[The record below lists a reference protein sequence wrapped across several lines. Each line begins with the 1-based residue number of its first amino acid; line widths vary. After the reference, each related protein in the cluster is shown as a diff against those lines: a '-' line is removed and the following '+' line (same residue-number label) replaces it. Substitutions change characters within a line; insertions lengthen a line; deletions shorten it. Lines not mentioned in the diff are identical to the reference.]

1 MAGNIENQIYHPLLH
16 TGKLGDAAV
25 EELSHIWTV
34 YKTLPQEKKNILM
47 SDELPERII
56 AIQER
61 FGLSDASVGAVTIII
76 RMIFFGE
83 LSPEQAE
90 AKIGSMLVTS
100 GGDPNQAK
108 VIVDFIKSDIMTI
121 KPRPK
126 APELSDDMPAAPVT
140 ESLPLLQAITKYE
153 KLSQQIITNERIRV
167 KSQAEPVRPSLVN
180 WIKCYRDELGVGFH
194 DSVQRGT
201 FLFRSE
207 NCKRLTPP
215 ERERVNLI
223 LKSIEE
229 SYPLPIDTA
238 KSEILFPE
246 YAALRPQAEAPTV
259 QPQTQ
264 PMSAPQ
270 PLAQRMPVPENAPA
284 RIPSAAA
291 APSSESPLKGAFL
304 GGGMGIYK
312 SMPQELTPQGQS
324 ESTRPNAPSHDES
337 SGAGAVSFSSNHV
350 FPAEKEA
357 VAQPAAPVVPAA
369 PRPVPKVPTEQPNPF
384 RIRPVS
390 RSEEE

>member
-16 TGKLGDAAV
+16 TGKSGDTAV
-25 EELSHIWTV
+25 EELAHIWAA
-34 YKTLPQEKKNILM
+34 YKALPQEKKNILM

-56 AIQER
+56 AIQDR
-61 FGLSDASVGAVTIII
+61 FGLSDAAVGAVTIVI
-76 RMIFFGE
+76 RMVFFSE

-90 AKIGSMLVTS
+90 AKIGSMLVTG
-100 GGDPNQAK
+100 GGDPTQAK
-108 VIVDFIKSDIMTI
+108 AIVDFIKSDILTI

-126 APELSDDMPAAPVT
+126 APEPSDEPAAPVT
-140 ESLPLLQAITKYE
+140 DSLPLLQAITKYE

-167 KSQAEPVRPSLVN
+167 KSQQEPVRPSLVN

-194 DSVQRGT
+194 DSVQRGD

-238 KSEILFPE
+238 KAEIIFPE
-246 YAALRPQAEAPTV
+246 YASLRPQAAPERTVSQPAPAAPQSVPAPRPMPAPQASAPTEA
-259 QPQTQ
+259 
-264 PMSAPQ
+264 AP
-270 PLAQRMPVPENAPA
+270 

-291 APSSESPLKGAFL
+291 APASESPLRGAFL
-304 GGGMGIYK
+304 GGGSSIMRN
-312 SMPQELTPQGQS
+312 MPQEIAPQEG
-324 ESTRPNAPSHDES
+324 NDAI
-337 SGAGAVSFSSNHV
+337 SFSSNHV
-350 FPAEKEA
+350 FPAEKAA
-357 VAQPAAPVVPAA
+357 VTPAAPAT
-369 PRPVPKVPTEQPNPF
+369 RPVPKAPAQQPNPF

-390 RSEEE
+390 RAEDEA

>member
-1 MAGNIENQIYHPLLH
+1 MTPEEDQVVWDKFDALQEDAKAVLLSSEMPQLVK
-16 TGKLGDAAV
+16 GL
-25 EELSHIWTV
+25 
-34 YKTLPQEKKNILM
+34 QEKNH
-47 SDELPERII
+47 
-56 AIQER
+56 
-61 FGLSDASVGAVTIII
+61 LSDQAVAPVSLVI
-76 RMIFFGE
+76 RKIFFGE

-90 AKIGSMLVTS
+90 AKIGSMLVTG

-126 APELSDDMPAAPVT
+126 APEPSDDMPVVPVT

-167 KSQAEPVRPSLVN
+167 KSQQEPVRPSLVN

-246 YAALRPQAEAPTV
+246 YAALRPQAEVPSAQSQAPT
-259 QPQTQ
+259 TA
-264 PMSAPQ
+264 APQ
-270 PLAQRMPVPENAPA
+270 PLSPRMPIPENAPA

-291 APSSESPLKGAFL
+291 SPASESPLKGAFL

-312 SMPQELTPQGQS
+312 SMPQELTPQEDGI
-324 ESTRPNAPSHDES
+324 
-337 SGAGAVSFSSNHV
+337 SFSSNHV
-350 FPAEKEA
+350 LPAEKEA
-357 VAQPAAPVVPAA
+357 VASPA
-369 PRPVPKVPTEQPNPF
+369 PRPAPKAPPRPQPNPF

-390 RSEEE
+390 RSEDEV

>member
-1 MAGNIENQIYHPLLH
+1 
-16 TGKLGDAAV
+16 
-25 EELSHIWTV
+25 
-34 YKTLPQEKKNILM
+34 M
-47 SDELPERII
+47 SDELPERVI

-61 FGLSDASVGAVTIII
+61 FGLSDAAIGAVTIVIHK
-76 RMIFFGE
+76 IFFGE

-90 AKIGSMLVTS
+90 AKIGSMLVTG
-100 GGDPNQAK
+100 GGDPTQSKA
-108 VIVDFIKSDIMTI
+108 IVDFIKSDILTI

-126 APELSDDMPAAPVT
+126 APEPSDEPAAPVT

-167 KSQAEPVRPSLVN
+167 KSQQEPVRPSLVN
-180 WIKCYRDELGVGFH
+180 WIRCYRDELGVGFH

-238 KSEILFPE
+238 KSEIVFPE
-246 YAALRPQAEAPTV
+246 YAALRPSQPAPSA
-259 QPQTQ
+259 P
-264 PMSAPQ
+264 APQ
-270 PLAQRMPVPENAPA
+270 PLSPRMPVPENAPA

-291 APSSESPLKGAFL
+291 APASESPLQIGRA
-304 GGGMGIYK
+304 
-312 SMPQELTPQGQS
+312 SCRE
-324 ESTRPNAPSHDES
+324 R
-337 SGAGAVSFSSNHV
+337 VS
-350 FPAEKEA
+350 
-357 VAQPAAPVVPAA
+357 
-369 PRPVPKVPTEQPNPF
+369 
-384 RIRPVS
+384 
-390 RSEEE
+390 